1 MMTHATLLNPSQ
13 PNHCFIAS
21 TVRARERQIRAPQKC
36 ILGVLTRG
44 PYPEH
49 VTVYPY
55 NGYIGGTNPIVRHVM
70 SLTWTL
76 KRMRA
81 NQRTPKHAKSQ
92 QGSFRAF
99 VSSSSQP
106 KSQVF
111 AEQLFPHRH
120 EEAQLAHLV
129 VAFVCCNVDQRL
141 AASAVDHDAQWYG
154 LWHCR
159 AQKSLRWRPD
169 SGTD

>member
-81 NQRTPKHAKSQ
+81 KQCARKYAKT
-92 QGSFRAF
+92 
-99 VSSSSQP
+99 QP
-106 KSQVF
+106 LP
-111 AEQLFPHRH
+111 QLQALQHQSCLP
-120 EEAQLAHLV
+120 
-129 VAFVCCNVDQRL
+129 RL
-141 AASAVDHDAQWYG
+141 EKADEVLQY
-154 LWHCR
+154 
-159 AQKSLRWRPD
+159 
-169 SGTD
+169 